1 LAFLK
6 NISRDNST
14 DKELVTAFKSSGD
27 INFLSTLY
35 QRYMELVFGVCLKY
49 FKDVE
54 RSKDAVMD
62 IFDELN
68 TKLKVHEVD
77 NFKGWLH
84 VLARNHCLMQ
94 LRSPRN
100 MKTTEFNPVFMYS
113 EQNTHLNGE
122 ALEKEENFKK
132 MEFCIDTLPDEQ
144 KQTVK
149 LFYMESKCYNEIA
162 EITGFEWNKVRSYIQ
177 NGKRNLKICMEDNQI
192 KADK

>member
-1 LAFLK
+1 MAFLK
-6 NISRDNST
+6 NISKNTST
-14 DKELVTAFKSSGD
+14 DKELVTAFKTSGD

-35 QRYMELVFGVCLKY
+35 QRYMDLVFGVCLKY
-49 FKDVE
+49 FKDPE

-84 VLARNHCLMQ
+84 VLARNYCLMQ

-100 MKTTEFNPVFMYS
+100 IKTTEFNPVFMYS

-132 MEFCIDTLPDEQ
+132 MELCIETLPEEQ
-144 KQTVK
+144 KQSVK
-149 LFYMESKCYNEIA
+149 LFYLESKCYNEIA
-162 EITGFEWNKVRSYIQ
+162 EITGFDWNKVRSYIQ
-177 NGKRNLKICMEDNQI
+177 NGKRNLKICMEGKQNKTD
-192 KADK
+192 